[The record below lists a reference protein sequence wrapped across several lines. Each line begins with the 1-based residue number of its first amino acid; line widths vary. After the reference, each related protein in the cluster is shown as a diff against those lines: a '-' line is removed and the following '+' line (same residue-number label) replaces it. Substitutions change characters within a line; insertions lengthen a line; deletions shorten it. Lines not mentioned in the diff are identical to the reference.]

1 MLTIGGG
8 CVKTHEWHAPKGQKH
23 IAQGSALGKR
33 NPHAPTP
40 CKGKSLI
47 IKVLPLQ
54 GALLNIY
61 TQYPGRCPGLCDYW
75 AFSPH

>member
-1 MLTIGGG
+1 MEG
-8 CVKTHEWHAPKGQKH
+8 CKTRKRHAPKGQKH

-47 IKVLPLQ
+47 IKVLPFLLWQ
-54 GALLNIY
+54 AAKPSAARIVYRQAL
-61 TQYPGRCPGLCDYW
+61 
-75 AFSPH
+75 